1 MMEITDEREREK
13 NKKQKGKN
21 GGASYSEIVR
31 AKSFCW
37 AFKLGFFQLI
47 CKAPLIFKP
56 NLALSV
62 IDSFI
67 NYFKR
72 KNYISQSMFWWSVN
86 V

>member
-1 MMEITDEREREK
+1 M
-13 NKKQKGKN
+13 KQKGKKIKN
-21 GGASYSEIVR
+21 KKEKRGDASYSETVR

-37 AFKLGFFQLI
+37 ACKLGFFQLI

-56 NLALSV
+56 NLALSI